1 MADPV
6 NASIVEHFQT
16 LEDPRIERTKKHNL
30 LDILVIALCTLL
42 TGGEGFQDMALF
54 GQSKQA
60 WLQTFLALPHGIP
73 SHDTFGRVFARLNP
87 QRFQECFLSW
97 TRAVAQFTEGT
108 LISLD
113 SKTVKASFDRATTTS
128 PLHMVSAWCSEQGGL
143 VLGQRKT
150 DTKSNEIT
158 AIPELLQLL
167 AIKGC
172 IVTIDAM
179 GCQTAI
185 ARQIQAQGGDYLLAL
200 KSNHKKASAA
210 VKRYFHQHIEHHLA
224 WRTAENFFDA
234 FDDSHGRTVRR
245 RVWTITDL
253 FPLPELTKWPGLQS
267 VIVVETIRMAHQ
279 QAPVTSD
286 YRVYISSL
294 VRSATAFASMIRQHW
309 DIENKLHWSLDVT
322 FNEDHCRIR
331 KEHAAENMAAVRHV
345 ALNLL
350 RQEHSQ
356 QISLRQKRLLCGLDE
371 HYQLMV
377 FSRAT

>member
-1 MADPV
+1 MANRV

-16 LEDPRIERTKKHNL
+16 LEDPRIERTKKHLL
-30 LDILVIALCTLL
+30 LDILVIAVCTLL
-42 TGGEGFQDMALF
+42 TGGEGFQDMELF
-54 GQSKQA
+54 GKSKQA

-73 SHDTFGRVFARLNP
+73 SHDTFGRVFARLHP

-97 TRAVAQFTEGT
+97 TRAVAQLTHGT

-113 SKTVKASFDRATTTS
+113 GKTVKASFDRATAAS
-128 PLHMVSAWCSEQGGL
+128 PLHMLSAWCSENGGL
-143 VLGQRKT
+143 VIGQIKT
-150 DTKSNEIT
+150 ESKSNEIT

-167 AIKGC
+167 ALKGC

-185 ARQIQAQGGDYLLAL
+185 ARQIRDQGGDYLLAL
-200 KSNHKKASAA
+200 KRNHKKAYTA
-210 VKRYFHQHIEHHLA
+210 VKQHFHQDIEHQLA

-253 FPLPELTKWPGLQS
+253 TGLPELTKWPGLQS
-267 VIVVETIRMAHQ
+267 VIAVETIRMAHQ
-279 QAPVTSD
+279 HAPVTSD
-286 YRVYISSL
+286 YRFYISSL
-294 VRSATAFASMIRQHW
+294 GRSATAFVAMIRQHW

-322 FNEDHCRIR
+322 FNEDRSRIR
-331 KEHAAENMAAVRHV
+331 KEHAAENMATVRHV

-350 RQEHSQ
+350 RQEHSH
-356 QISLRQKRLLCGLDE
+356 QISLRQKRLLCSLDE
-371 HYQLMV
+371 HYLLTV
-377 FSRAT
+377 LSRAT

>member
-113 SKTVKASFDRATTTS
+113 GKTVKASFDRATTTS

-294 VRSATAFASMIRQHW
+294 VRSVTAFASMIRQHW

-371 HYQLMV
+371 HYLLMV
-377 FSRAT
+377 LSRAT